1 MLKEAVCLLKNHRCF
16 NRIDFV
22 KHESREEVIMNY
34 SLPVLPTISTT
45 FIVLSAVTV
54 AIGWYQIRQ
63 RKIEAHKKTMLLA
76 AVFAI
81 IFFIIYAS
89 RTVFIGNTAFGGPDD
104 IKIYY
109 TLFLIFHI
117 TLATTGAV
125 FGIVTLLTG
134 YTNKLEK
141 HRKLGPITSIIW
153 FFTAITG
160 VAVYLLLYVFYHG
173 GETTSVIKA
182 ILGF

>member
-1 MLKEAVCLLKNHRCF
+1 M
-16 NRIDFV
+16 
-22 KHESREEVIMNY
+22 
-34 SLPVLPTISTT
+34 SLPILPTISTT
-45 FIVLSAVTV
+45 FIILSAIMV
-54 AIGWYQIRQ
+54 AIGWAQIKQ
-63 RKIEAHKKTMLLA
+63 RKIEAHKKAMTTA
-76 AVFAI
+76 AIFAI

-89 RTVFIGNTAFGGPDD
+89 RTIFVGNTSFGGPDD

-109 TLFLIFHI
+109 TSFLIFHI

-125 FGIVTLLTG
+125 LGIITIVSG
-134 YTNKLEK
+134 YKNNLAI
-141 HRKLGPITSIIW
+141 HRKLGPVTSLVW

-160 VAVYLLLYVFYHG
+160 VAVYLLLYVFYKG